1 MKNPF
6 KKNKPIIKSM
16 EKVLV
21 NRDLSAE
28 LNFYNDRHSIA
39 IGAANKW
46 IIPLMLKFEIPVSV
60 EAINEI
66 MTVNVRD
73 AFIDA
78 IIRKKDKDILWP
90 SDWNRHKSEA
100 EHVLDAAVTELIE
113 QGKRLKAFETE
124 YEGYLANYQNQINA
138 AKRELERVYNGD
150 RVIELNQKID
160 SIHSSIANTESSKNR
175 RRREIIED
183 EKRDFN
189 DMVEAKLTLGMA
201 RNFVK
206 IENNRLDYDKEE
218 VEKRFAIYADTE
230 QEIALLD
237 KVKHLAELINEV
249 YGSQFAEPKTA
260 FYHFFSVSSD
270 NGRVIINPEIKKET
284 LIKYAKEI
292 K

>member
-39 IGAANKW
+39 IGAVNKW

-60 EAINEI
+60 KAIDEI

-78 IIRKKDKDILWP
+78 IIRKKVKDILWP

-113 QGKRLKAFETE
+113 QGERLKAFETA

-150 RVIELNQKID
+150 RVVELNQKID
-160 SIHSSIANTESSKNR
+160 SIHSSIAKTESNR
-175 RRREIIED
+175 NSRRREIIED

-206 IENNRLDYDKEE
+206 IENNRLYYDKEE

-249 YGSQFAEPKTA
+249 YGGNFPGPRAA
-260 FYHFFSVSSD
+260 FYLFFSNND
-270 NGRVIINPEIKKET
+270 GRVTISNDITKQSIQEF
-284 LIKYAKEI
+284 AKFV
-292 K
+292 

>member
-66 MTVNVRD
+66 MAGNVRD

-78 IIRKKDKDILWP
+78 IIRKKVNDVLWP
-90 SDWNRHKSEA
+90 SDWKRYQSEA
-100 EHVLDAAVTELIE
+100 EHVLDAALTELIE
-113 QGKRLKAFETE
+113 QGERLKAFEAE
-124 YEGYLANYQNQINA
+124 YKGYLLDYQNQINA
-138 AKRELERVYNGD
+138 ANRELEKIYNGD
-150 RVIELNQKID
+150 RVVELNQKINT
-160 SIHSSIANTESSKNR
+160 IHLSIAKTESIRDRK
-175 RRREIIED
+175 RRELIED

-249 YGSQFAEPKTA
+249 YGGNFPGPRAA
-260 FYHFFSVSSD
+260 FYLFFSIND
-270 NGRVIINPEIKKET
+270 GRVTISNDITKQSIQEF
-284 LIKYAKEI
+284 AKFV
-292 K
+292 